1 MNALERLGLLCAA
14 ERLLGHRGCG
24 AVLFALIEANGKP
37 VSYLQSA
44 KTVSRRQPTT
54 EYRDDAAKARKAKDT
69 FRTRVCWTREALRDV
84 GLDTSIETVTGQ
96 GYALPIPAR
105 SKVIARLTEEA
116 ARG

>member
-44 KTVSRRQPTT
+44 KTVSRRQPKTD
-54 EYRDDAAKARKAKDT
+54 YGDSAAQRRKAKDS
-69 FRTRVCWTREALRDV
+69 FKSRICWTREALRDV
-84 GLDTSIETVTGQ
+84 GLDDAIETVWGE
-96 GYALPIPAR
+96 GYALPAPAR
-105 SKVIARLTEEA
+105 SKVIARLVTEA
-116 ARG
+116 GHA

>member
-14 ERLLGHRGCG
+14 ERLLEHRGCG
-24 AVLFALIEANGKP
+24 AVLFALIEANGRP

-44 KTVSRRQPTT
+44 KTVSRRQPKT
-54 EYRDDAAKARKAKDT
+54 EYGDGAAQARKAKDS
-69 FRTRVCWTREALRDV
+69 FRSRICWTREALRDV
-84 GLDTSIETVTGQ
+84 GLDTSIETVVGQ